1 MHVIYILEKSRKQL
15 HFSPFSQ
22 GLLIN
27 QFEKWS
33 FFHGDKRLGGARF
46 AWRSLRDNTVSNSI
60 GKDPVLQIM
69 SLIYWCKVN
78 FCWEEN
84 FM

>member
-1 MHVIYILEKSRKQL
+1 MV
-15 HFSPFSQ
+15 
-22 GLLIN
+22 
-27 QFEKWS
+27 